1 MASKIGICNMALS
14 HLGLSKEIANFDTEK
29 SEEAGACRRYYDEAL
44 YRTLRD
50 FYWPFATKIAS
61 LALVE
66 VDPNTEWAYSYR
78 YPIDCVDVHRIL
90 SGDRNDTRQSR
101 VPFKIAQDAAGLLI
115 FTDTTDAEI
124 EYTIK
129 AENPLY
135 YPSDFVMF
143 FSFYLAFLIA
153 PRVTGGDQ
161 FKLGDR
167 ALKLY
172 VGELMMA
179 KKKALNEGQID
190 EEPDSEFIRER
201 T

>member
-14 HLGLSKEIANFDTEK
+14 HLGISKEIAIFDTEK

-50 FYWPFATKIAS
+50 FHWPFATKIDA
-61 LALVE
+61 LALVGT
-66 VDPNTEWAYSYR
+66 DPNTEWSYSYR
-78 YPIDCVDVHRIL
+78 CPTDCIDVRRIL

-101 VPFKIAQDAAGLLI
+101 VPFRIAQDIAGLLI
-115 FTDTTDAEI
+115 FTDTTEAEM

-135 YPSDFVMF
+135 YPSDFIMA

-153 PRVTGGDQ
+153 PRITGGDQ

-172 VGELMMA
+172 VGELMMT
-179 KKKALNEGQID
+179 KKKALNEAQID
-190 EEPDSEFIRER
+190 EEPASEFIRVR
-201 T
+201 D